1 MINAHLD
8 LPAVRKRRL
17 PGELVSSRYALGTL
31 DVVELRR
38 HATGSGLSAW
48 IRWRVYRNGVRVAVE
63 DSETA
68 GYQTFA
74 AELRGEHT
82 REAK

>member
-8 LPAVRKRRL
+8 LPAARERRL
-17 PGELVSSRYALGTL
+17 PGELVSSRYAPGTA

-38 HATGSGLSAW
+38 QSWGSHASRWT
-48 IRWRVYRNGVRVAVE
+48 RWRVYRNGRRVASV